1 MAPGRRRRPPAERG
15 VVRQAVRLPR
25 RVGGKLTALRRTI
38 GTVLSWA
45 WEASPLSV
53 VIVMST
59 TVVTG
64 LLAPAQLG
72 LTRELIDGIVD
83 SSTRRQGL
91 GPLIPIVAAMSLVTV
106 GSRVLTTL
114 LGTRQQ
120 VLGERVNRVAQTK
133 FYRKTVDVDLV
144 RFDDPGWYDLYQRS
158 VQNLNF
164 RPIQLTMTMASLVG
178 SIVTIGGMLGVLLSL
193 HPFLAVLGLLSVVPD
208 LFVQRRSTK
217 LFYADD
223 RDHVVE
229 ARDITYTG
237 SAVSQPT
244 LAAEVR
250 SFNIG
255 PHLLARFNTLSNI
268 RLARRARMF
277 TRIGMWQG
285 GAGLASG
292 LMLALCFGFLAQRG
306 AAGDL
311 SPGAAA
317 ALVGALTS
325 ITTNVSGVSRELVT
339 IEQHAT
345 FLADLLAFLEVPRVL
360 PQPATPR
367 RLPGRLDDGI
377 RFEGVRFAYPV
388 GGVQALDGFDLH
400 VRSGEMLALVGDNG
414 AGKSTIVKLLHRF
427 YDPDEG
433 RITVGGVD
441 LREADVNDV
450 RSRIGSLLQDF
461 GRYQLT
467 VRENITLGRIEQE
480 VDDRAVHEALEAA
493 RATSVLSTL
502 PDGLDG
508 RVGQQFGG
516 HELSGGQ
523 WQRLALARLMY
534 RNADV
539 WILDEP
545 TAAMDPEAEAAIFSE
560 LREQLQGRI
569 GIVISHRFSTVRIAD
584 RIGVLSGGRVTEL
597 GTHEELLALG
607 GRYSEL
613 FELQAAGYR

>member
-1 MAPGRRRRPPAERG
+1 

-255 PHLLARFNTLSNI
+255 PHLLARFNTLSNV